1 MFATDP
7 SRAISNV
14 ATIRGANCTRG
25 STVDCSQ
32 LALIL
37 RCTASTYQEN
47 LAPKFPAPGPSNP
60 MPACAAAPGPIA
72 NDVVGTVGVPPPPYG
87 TAFGGG
93 GFGFSKTFDGR
104 VTYLGGLFF
113 SNFGIGVA
121 SGGGTGGASGGSALY
136 NPFDSSTTRLGVDI
150 SGVGSAP
157 AGKLP
162 TTPAVIAPPGPPQSL
177 PVRE

>member
-14 ATIRGANCTRG
+14 ATMRGANCTRG

-32 LALIL
+32 LALTL
-37 RCTASTYQEN
+37 RCTASTYHEN

-60 MPACAAAPGPIA
+60 IPACAAVPGPIA
-72 NDVVGTVGVPPPPYG
+72 KEVVGTVGVPPPPYG

-104 VTYLGGLFF
+104 VTYFGGLTL
-113 SNFGIGVA
+113 SNFGIGSA
-121 SGGGTGGASGGSALY
+121 SGGTICGASRGSAC
-136 NPFDSSTTRLGVDI
+136 
-150 SGVGSAP
+150 
-157 AGKLP
+157 KLP
-162 TTPAVIAPPGPPQSL
+162 TTPTVIAPPGPPQSL

>member
-1 MFATDP
+1 M
-7 SRAISNV
+7 SNV

-47 LAPKFPAPGPSNP
+47 LAPKFPAPGPSKP
-60 MPACAAAPGPIA
+60 IPACAAAPGPIA

-87 TAFGGG
+87 TALGGG

-104 VTYLGGLFF
+104 VSYFGGLFF

-121 SGGGTGGASGGSALY
+121 SGGTTGLASGSALY
-136 NPFDSSTTRLGVDI
+136 SPFDSSTTRLGVPP
-150 SGVGSAP
+150 SGAGSGT

-162 TTPAVIAPPGPPQSL
+162 TTPTVIAPPGPPQSS
-177 PVRE
+177 P

>member
-1 MFATDP
+1 M
-7 SRAISNV
+7 
-14 ATIRGANCTRG
+14 RGANCPRG

-47 LAPKFPAPGPSNP
+47 RAPKFPAPGPSNP
-60 MPACAAAPGPIA
+60 IPACAAAPGPIA
-72 NDVVGTVGVPPPPYG
+72 NDVVGTVGVPPPPKG

-104 VTYLGGLFF
+104 VSYFGGLSF

-121 SGGGTGGASGGSALY
+121 SGGGTGFGAGSALY
-136 NPFDSSTTRLGVDI
+136 NPFDSSTTRLGVTT
-150 SGVGSAP
+150 SGIGRGT
-157 AGKLP
+157 AGELP
-162 TTPAVIAPPGPPQSL
+162 TTPTVTAPPGPPQSFPGCEKMAEL
-177 PVRE
+177 MNSTASAP

>member
-14 ATIRGANCTRG
+14 ATMRGANCTRG

-32 LALIL
+32 LALTL
-37 RCTASTYQEN
+37 RCTASTYHEN

-60 MPACAAAPGPIA
+60 IPACAAVPGPIA
-72 NDVVGTVGVPPPPYG
+72 KEVVGTVGVPPPPYG
-87 TAFGGG
+87 TAFGG
-93 GFGFSKTFDGR
+93 T
-104 VTYLGGLFF
+104 
-113 SNFGIGVA
+113 I
-121 SGGGTGGASGGSALY
+121 GGASGGSALY

-150 SGVGSAP
+150 SGVGSGT

-162 TTPAVIAPPGPPQSL
+162 TTPTVIAPPGPPQSL